1 MSSPIGTAH
10 ESSPRSWMRQSV
22 CDRCRRGA
30 RLAVTA
36 LCEPSLGRQCSS
48 TLGAVATASPGRA
61 GDRRRAELAAGGRPF
76 RNSATARPVCSRC
89 WRSSSAAFGSSWLI
103 EQTTTLSCICT
114 SRRRRDGPAISPVV
128 DFASGPGTSGRR
140 PSPCSRTSS
149 GSRACPRSADGSTA
163 SRPISSAAGDQCFDR
178 EPDAGMIVDETTSMS
193 WSFMPAVLGAR
204 LGALRE
210 PVAPSGCG
218 GEATF
223 LTPASGADEDS
234 GTSRTPR
241 PTATS

>member
-36 LCEPSLGRQCSS
+36 LCEPSLGGQCSS

-140 PSPCSRTSS
+140 PSPVLAHR
-149 GSRACPRSADGSTA
+149 RA
-163 SRPISSAAGDQCFDR
+163 R
-178 EPDAGMIVDETTSMS
+178 EPARGRRTAR
-193 WSFMPAVLGAR
+193 PRAVRSHRPRAI
-204 LGALRE
+204 
-210 PVAPSGCG
+210 S
-218 GEATF
+218 
-223 LTPASGADEDS
+223 ASIAN
-234 GTSRTPR
+234 RTPG
-241 PTATS
+241 